1 MKKKLMIILM
11 ILCTFF
17 IGFCDILAKE
27 DPGFSTTYIN
37 DSACVE
43 NGGIVTS
50 CGLPIGLTNMITDF
64 YNLLKIFVPIVLII
78 MGMIDLLKSVAS
90 QKEDEIKKGWT
101 TLARRT
107 LYGVMVF
114 FVFTT
119 VQLVISLLPGNNT
132 KILGCVKQFFTGSGS
147 SHECIGV
154 DNNKS

>member
-1 MKKKLMIILM
+1 MKKKIMIILM

-17 IGFCDILAKE
+17 IRFSDVLAVIVPNEIIDGCNK
-27 DPGFSTTYIN
+27 
-37 DSACVE
+37 A
-43 NGGIVTS
+43 GGILTS

-78 MGMIDLLKSVAS
+78 MGMIDLLKAVAS
-90 QKEDEIKKGWT
+90 QKEDEIKKGWSS
-101 TLARRT
+101 LVRRT

-132 KILGCVKQFFTGSGS
+132 DITSCVKQFFTGEGGT
-147 SHECIGV
+147 HECLV
-154 DNNKS
+154 DNKKS